1 MDERSNERVP
11 PSFAPHVMSPAAV
24 DSKPRE
30 PVGAGFERAKER
42 IARRRRGKGDRD
54 GSLPDDV
61 CAPAVEDAVPNVP
74 NTSSHARG
82 ESSDDG
88 ESSAATMRRWCCNVC
103 TWTEAPEWAV
113 HNRYIHTGYRTGG
126 GYVGALRSV
135 RPRPVVIPNPPS
147 TRRTNYSLCPSLDL
161 DLDLDR

>member
-1 MDERSNERVP
+1 MDARSNERVP

-24 DSKPRE
+24 DSKPRA

-54 GSLPDDV
+54 GSSVDGDV
-61 CAPAVEDAVPNVP
+61 CAPVVEDAVPNVP
-74 NTSSHARG
+74 TTSSHAKG

-88 ESSAATMRRWCCNVC
+88 ESSGATMRRWCCNVC
-103 TWTEAPEWAV
+103 TWTEAPAWAV

-147 TRRTNYSLCPSLDL
+147 TRRIIPFSPASTSTV
-161 DLDLDR
+161 DR